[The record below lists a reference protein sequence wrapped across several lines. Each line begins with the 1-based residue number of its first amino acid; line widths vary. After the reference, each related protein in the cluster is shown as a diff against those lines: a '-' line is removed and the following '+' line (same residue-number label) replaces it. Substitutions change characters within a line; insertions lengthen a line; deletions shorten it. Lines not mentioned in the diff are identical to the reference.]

1 MKIVSRKIADLKNDP
16 ANARKHSAR
25 NIKAIKDS
33 LEVFGQQKP
42 IVVDSRGVIIA
53 GNGTYQAASELEW
66 TEINVVETKLDPAH
80 AQAFGIADNRTS
92 ELAEWDNVVLNDL
105 LGGMD
110 KSLADILA
118 FEDFDLELDD
128 ITDKP
133 MPNDFEE
140 VDAEMKTEH
149 RCPSCGYEWS
159 GETK

>member
-1 MKIVSRKIADLKNDP
+1 MKVIRRKLTELKNDP

-42 IVVDSRGVIIA
+42 IVIDTRGVIIA
-53 GNGTYQAASELEW
+53 GNGTYQAASDLNW
-66 TEINVVETKLDPAH
+66 DDIDVVETKLDPAH

-92 ELAEWDNVVLNDL
+92 ELAEWDNVVLNEL

-110 KSLADILA
+110 KNLADILA
-118 FEDFDLELDD
+118 FEDFDLELDE

-133 MPNDFEE
+133 TPNDFAE
-140 VDAEMKTEH
+140 VEADIQTEH
-149 RCPSCGYEWS
+149 RCRSCVYEWS
-159 GETK
+159 GK